1 MEEILKYLI
10 NKQVHLEVIVM
21 AKIKSAFSEQI
32 RFVIQNCG
40 KTRYR
45 LSKETGIHQSSLS
58 RFVRG
63 KCNLSLNQIDK
74 LAEKIGF
81 EIRIIDGGK

>member
-1 MEEILKYLI
+1 MTKGKNAL
-10 NKQVHLEVIVM
+10 
-21 AKIKSAFSEQI
+21 SEQI
-32 RFVIQNCG
+32 RFVVQDCG

-74 LAEKIGF
+74 LAENIGF
-81 EIRIIDGGK
+81 EIKAKGGQ

>member
-1 MEEILKYLI
+1 
-10 NKQVHLEVIVM
+10 M
-21 AKIKSAFSEQI
+21 AKSNNTFSEQI
-32 RFVIQNCG
+32 RFAIQNCG
-40 KTRYR
+40 KSRYR

-63 KCNLSLNQIDK
+63 RCNLSLNQLDK

-81 EIRIIDGGK
+81 EIRVIGGK